1 MLSAWGDFPPA
12 GLFEGTFGSI
22 GSFHGCVNVPQN
34 EAIGHAHYC
43 TIAYRPVL
51 PRRRQFELIVRQ
63 EPQQLLRLFPAE
75 HAFSELLQHAQYNH
89 YIYYKLGTCFPI
101 ACVPED
107 VQRLAYLLG
116 RRSMLMSGPVKCH
129 SKHADDYQNSEL
141 QISTR
146 DLNQGVYV
154 WKPHTT
160 QAQLV
165 AGAILVTCVLLVA
178 LLSLIDVVGN
188 RIPGSRSS
196 RKRARN
202 ASQESQAGARQRP
215 ADNRPPTQSQDLLDH
230 IQAGLKKACLDE
242 NNNVIDDQS
251 PQPSLKGVQMQPLE
265 DKLDTGR
272 PENKQASSLP
282 RSPLLSLA
290 KDYSLLTNV
299 RQFFTINQSQLNNDI
314 LCINGIRCL
323 TMTWIIVTHTMQYND
338 WSAFAR
344 TREIETHLKSLV
356 NQPIFNASYL
366 VDTFFLI
373 SGLLTSFS
381 SFRTPKASLAD
392 RTAGSDALAEL
403 RSRFSARNYLL
414 GRYLRLTPQILFVSL
429 LFIVLPKLSTSG
441 GPHWYTMTGEYSE
454 NCAQNW
460 WVNLLHI
467 EAFYRPS
474 QMCNF
479 ACWWVSVDMLF
490 HLFGLAVILLS
501 LRFGF
506 GLVWRACT
514 LITLA
519 YLAYQAERHFA
530 LALPPNLLSTI
541 PQTGA
546 MWTKMTLAFFWTPQA
561 HALPFF
567 LGLYLGY
574 LMAQH
579 GRTLAGWFAE
589 RGARGARRRL
599 TGWALAG
606 SALALQSYSTY
617 FWVTGEWAYSRLG
630 ATAFQLCA
638 PAVWSASLAWIILAC
653 HYGQGGPL
661 NTLLSAKLFLVL
673 GKASYLVYLSHFLVL
688 FTFFGS
694 QNLLLEP
701 TQLMMFYVIVG
712 NVCLSMLLGS
722 VLCIGFELP
731 WLKTQR
737 RLVSRLV

>member
-1 MLSAWGDFPPA
+1 MP
-12 GLFEGTFGSI
+12 ENRHI
-22 GSFHGCVNVPQN
+22 R
-34 EAIGHAHYC
+34 HAHYC

-51 PRRRQFELIVRQ
+51 PRRRQFELIVRP
-63 EPQQLLRLFPAE
+63 EPEPLLRLFEAGD
-75 HAFSELLQHAQYNH
+75 AFTDILKHAQYNH

-101 ACVPED
+101 DCTPED
-107 VQRLAYLLG
+107 VQKLANLLG
-116 RRSMLMSGPVKCH
+116 RRSVLMSGPVKCH
-129 SKHADDYQNSEL
+129 SSRPDDYGHSEL

-146 DLNQGVYV
+146 DLNQGLYV
-154 WKPHTT
+154 WKPHTSR
-160 QAQLV
+160 AQLV
-165 AGAILVTCVLLVA
+165 AGAVLAGCAAVIV
-178 LLSLIDVVGN
+178 LLSLVDVLAK
-188 RIPGSRSS
+188 RMATSS
-196 RKRARN
+196 DQGERQTSAKHEADKLEGRAAGQEEP
-202 ASQESQAGARQRP
+202 ASISL
-215 ADNRPPTQSQDLLDH
+215 SF
-230 IQAGLKKACLDE
+230 KAPRLDE
-242 NNNVIDDQS
+242 NNNIVEDS
-251 PQPSLKGVQMQPLE
+251 PQPSLMELE
-265 DKLDTGR
+265 MHKLGPKLADSTKAA
-272 PENKQASSLP
+272 NKEARGCSLV
-282 RSPLLSLA
+282 SLA
-290 KDYSLLTNV
+290 EDYSLLTNL
-299 RQFFTINQSQLNNDI
+299 RQFFTISQGQLDNDI

-344 TREIETHLKSLV
+344 TREIETHLKSLL

-381 SFRTPKASLAD
+381 SFRTPKASSAPKPD
-392 RTAGSDALAEL
+392 RAEQALDEL
-403 RSRFSARNYLL
+403 RSRFSVRSYLL

-467 EAFYRPS
+467 EAFYRTS
-474 QMCNF
+474 EMCNF
-479 ACWWVSVDMLF
+479 ACWWVSVDMVF
-490 HLFGLAVILLS
+490 HLMALAVILAS

-506 GLVWRACT
+506 ALVWRASF
-514 LITLA
+514 LVSLVL
-519 YLAYQAERHFA
+519 LAYQAERHFA

-546 MWTKMTLAFFWTPQA
+546 MWTKMTLGFFWTPHA

-574 LMAQH
+574 LMAQQ
-579 GRTLAGWFAE
+579 GRALAAWFGDGSA
-589 RGARGARRRL
+589 AGARRRR

-617 FWVTGEWAYSRLG
+617 FWVTGEWSYSRVG
-630 ATAFQLCA
+630 ATLFQLCA

-653 HYGQGGPL
+653 HYKAGGPL
-661 NTLLSAKLFLVL
+661 NALLSARVFLVL

-722 VLCIGFELP
+722 LLCIGFELP

-737 RLVSRLV
+737 RLISRLG